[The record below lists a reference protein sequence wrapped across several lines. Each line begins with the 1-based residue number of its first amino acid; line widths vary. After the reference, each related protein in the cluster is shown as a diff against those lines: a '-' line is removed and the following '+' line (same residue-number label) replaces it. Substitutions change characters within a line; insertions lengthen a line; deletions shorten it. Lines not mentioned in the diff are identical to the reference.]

1 MMQFLGADPGVGG
14 GIAVITS
21 WNDEGG
27 GSRVAHA
34 WPMPVTDRDLLELL
48 RENAPTVK
56 LAVLEEVHSSPQMG
70 VKSAF
75 TFGREFGRLRMALGY
90 FGFPVELVKPQR
102 WQATLGCLSKGDK
115 RKLKARAQELFP
127 SAVVT
132 LYTADAILL
141 AEYARRVYG
150 GDK

>member
-1 MMQFLGADPGVGG
+1 MMQFLGADPGAGG

-75 TFGREFGRLRMALGY
+75 TFGREFGRLRMALLAQGL
-90 FGFPVELVKPQR
+90 PVELVKPQR
-102 WQATLGCLSKGDK
+102 WQTALGCLSGGDK
-115 RKLKARAQELFP
+115 GRPKARAQELYP
-127 SAVVT
+127 GVKVT
-132 LYTADAILL
+132 LKTADAILL